1 MALGPLLA
9 ARALAL
15 VAHDVLGVRELGRL
29 ALVQL
34 LQRDL
39 VLLLHAAA
47 LARHVAPRPAARHA
61 AEATHTGHSTEPAH
75 AAHHRREDVVHV
87 RLLAAAAGRVEGG
100 HAVRV
105 VEVALV
111 IVGEDLVGLFG
122 GLEADLG
129 FFALLDG
136 DLVRVVGECCLC
148 VFVRMVG

>member
-1 MALGPLLA
+1 M
-9 ARALAL
+9 
-15 VAHDVLGVRELGRL
+15 
-29 ALVQL
+29 
-34 LQRDL
+34 
-39 VLLLHAAA
+39 
-47 LARHVAPRPAARHA
+47 
-61 AEATHTGHSTEPAH
+61 
-75 AAHHRREDVVHV
+75 
-87 RLLAAAAGRVEGG
+87 
-100 HAVRV
+100 RV